1 MNVGHATVTQLQG
14 ISVKYF
20 MERIV
25 FREAIIN
32 CLQEFVSDIRF
43 DIRVVR
49 WIKPYNVSV
58 SSAFC
63 LCMLGI
69 TLELQQH
76 NETLQSL
83 YI

>member
-32 CLQEFVSDIRF
+32 CLEEFVSDIRF

-49 WIKPYNVSV
+49 WIKPYNVSKIPCFLNRTSKRHFV
-58 SSAFC
+58 
-63 LCMLGI
+63 LDEYQYH
-69 TLELQQH
+69 TYLQ
-76 NETLQSL
+76 
-83 YI
+83 